1 MSVEAEDKIFIVIK
15 NKRAKVIGL
24 PIIVCGNA
32 DYTVEFDFDEEW
44 DEVTEKT
51 ARFVFNQKGGTNF
64 KDVDF
69 TGNTVAVP
77 VLENIKSVAIGVYS
91 GKRLS
96 STAVEIP
103 CELSI
108 RCGISS

>member
-1 MSVEAEDKIFIVIK
+1 MSVEAEDKIFIVIEK
-15 NKRAKVIGL
+15 KRAKVIGL

-32 DYTVEFDFDEEW
+32 DYKVEFNFDEEW
-44 DEVTEKT
+44 DEATEKT
-51 ARFVFNQKGGTNF
+51 ARFVFNKKGGTSF
-64 KDVDF
+64 IDVEF

-77 VLENIKSVAIGVYS
+77 VLENIKNVNIGVYS
-91 GKRLS
+91 GNRLS
-96 STAVEIP
+96 STPVEIP